1 MTQPFFAVQGLRKSF
16 AGTEVLHGVNLS
28 LAKSDILTLVGP
40 SGAGKTTVLRALDFL
55 DSVDAGTITFAGQT
69 IEMARAS
76 SRTIREFRR
85 RTAFVFQNFNLFLNK
100 TARENITLGLVHA
113 QGVGKEQAQDIATG
127 LLEKVGLL
135 AHGDKYPSELS
146 GGQQQRIAIA
156 RALAPN
162 PDLMFL
168 DEPTSALD
176 PEHTKEV
183 VDLLKVL
190 AQEGRTMIIVTH
202 ALAFAQEIDTQA
214 ALLENGAI
222 VETGPSTQ
230 FFSQPRNE
238 RTRAF
243 LAGKNE

>member
-1 MTQPFFAVQGLRKSF
+1 MNEPFFAVHGLRKSF
-16 AGTEVLHGVNLS
+16 AGTEVLHGVDLS
-28 LAKSDILTLVGP
+28 LEKSDILTLVGP

-55 DSVDAGTITFAGQT
+55 DPVEVGTITFGGQT
-69 IEMARAS
+69 IEMARSS
-76 SRTIREFRR
+76 SRTIRDFRR

-113 QGVGKEQAQDIATG
+113 QGVSKEKAQDIATS

-156 RALAPN
+156 RALAPD
-162 PDLMFL
+162 PELMFL

-202 ALAFAQEIDTQA
+202 ALAFAQEIGTQA

-222 VETGPSTQ
+222 VEAGPSTQ
-230 FFSQPRNE
+230 FFSHPTQE